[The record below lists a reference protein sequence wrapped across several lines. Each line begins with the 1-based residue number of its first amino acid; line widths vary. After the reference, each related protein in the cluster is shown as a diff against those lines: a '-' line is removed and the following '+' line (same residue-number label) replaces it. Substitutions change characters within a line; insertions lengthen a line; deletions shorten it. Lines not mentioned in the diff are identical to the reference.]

1 MDNKYSLTFRVY
13 ICFQFH
19 KHTHDFPC
27 NDNKHVPSPVARD
40 GLTAHHGYYTH
51 NKQVNGKEQGD

>member
-27 NDNKHVPSPVARD
+27 NGNKHVPSPVARD
-40 GLTAHHGYYTH
+40 GLTATMVTTLITS
-51 NKQVNGKEQGD
+51 K